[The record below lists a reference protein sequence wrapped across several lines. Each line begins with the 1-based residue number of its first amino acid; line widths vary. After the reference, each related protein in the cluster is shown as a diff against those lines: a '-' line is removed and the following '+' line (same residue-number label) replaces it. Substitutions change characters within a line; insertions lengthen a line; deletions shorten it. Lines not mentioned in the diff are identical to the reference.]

1 MPTVITV
8 APPTGNAQKDMAAID
23 AAIKAANAEY
33 MKNPEAGQ
41 VTVKLAA
48 GIYAVTGD
56 PANASKGPVELL
68 SGVALVGEGQGETVI
83 KLVDGF
89 NFRINGIVRTA
100 LTDVSDVSVSNLTI
114 DGNRA
119 NNTGHQAGFIC
130 GAKPE
135 EGKTQSDITLSGV
148 EIKNCTAYGFNPH
161 EVSTNVTIENCVA
174 HGNGLDGF
182 VADAVVGGTYR
193 NNVSYDNDRHGF
205 NIQNATTQLT
215 LENNKAYSNGSAG
228 LTIQR
233 GDVPPEDG
241 SPFVWVSDIQVI
253 GGEYY
258 GNTKEGILVKLSDDV
273 MIDGVKVHSNLRQ
286 GIRIEGS
293 TDTIVKGSFIYN
305 NSQEAD
311 NTYDE
316 INIRLRDDT
325 SVTGK
330 IYYSTGTQIFDN
342 NIYSDG
348 AVNSRWGVREEP
360 TNDDGGATG
369 TSVSGNTFHGSDAG
383 AVSVPGQLN
392 PVFGSANNDTLPGT
406 TVGDEMHG
414 LGGNDTY
421 TINHSTDKIIE
432 QAGEGTDDLAQ
443 SWINYT
449 LNDNVEHLTLMG
461 INAINGYGNALNNR
475 LTGNA
480 ASNVL
485 KSYGGDD
492 TLIGGSGADSMEG
505 GDGNDTYYVDNVG
518 DIVDEKVNSGLGGID
533 TIYSSVNYSLSIK
546 DQAGLDQ
553 SIAVEKLILTGS
565 AIVAKGNKSSG
576 NNLIGNALNNTL
588 DGLAGEDLMEG
599 RFGDDTYYVDDTGD
613 LVIENANEGNADQIL
628 TTVNYTVSANVEH
641 ISAIGTGSVIL
652 TGNELN
658 NRITGNAAANTLR
671 GGAGH
676 DTLNGSLGADSM
688 EGGDGNDV
696 YYVDNLNDL
705 VVEKPNGGLG
715 GYDTVYSSINY
726 ALGAD
731 VERVILSGSASRGTG
746 NALSNTVVGNALNNV
761 LNGAEGADRM
771 SGGSGNDS
779 YYVDD
784 RGDVVIET
792 SAAGGTDLIRTSVSY
807 VLSAY
812 VENMY
817 AIGSSAIYLVG
828 NNLNN
833 TLVGNTANN
842 TIKGSSGHDRLYG
855 GAGNDLL
862 YGGVGNDIFVFN
874 TAPNSSLNKDKIMDF
889 DARYDTIRLENA
901 IFKSL
906 KYTGTLS
913 SSHFAIGSGAKDSND
928 FIGYNKS
935 TGDVWYDYNGSAAG
949 GRTVFA
955 NIGANETVTNADFY
969 II

>member
-1 MPTVITV
+1 MATTITV
-8 APPTGNAQKDMAAID
+8 APPTGNAQQDMAAIA
-23 AAIKAANAEY
+23 AAIKDANIEY
-33 MKNPEAGQ
+33 MKNPGAGQ

-48 GIYAVTGD
+48 GTYAVTGD
-56 PANASKGPVELL
+56 PANPSVGPIELL
-68 SGVALVGEGQGETVI
+68 SGVALVGEGMGETVI
-83 KLVDGF
+83 RLVDGF

-119 NNTGHQAGFIC
+119 NNVGHQAGFIC
-130 GAKPE
+130 GAKAD
-135 EGKTQSDITLSGV
+135 EGHVQSDITLSGV

-161 EVSTNVTIENCVA
+161 EVTTNMTIENCVA

-182 VADAVVGGTYR
+182 VADAVAGGIYR

-215 LENNKAYSNGSAG
+215 LENNTAYSNGSAG

-241 SPFVWVSDIQVI
+241 SPFVWVSDIQVV

-258 GNTKEGILVKLSDDV
+258 GNTKEGILVKLTDDV
-273 MIDGVKVHSNLRQ
+273 TIDGAKVYSNLRQ

-293 TDTIVKGSFIYN
+293 TDTIVKGSLIYN

-316 INIRLRDDT
+316 INIRLRDD
-325 SVTGK
+325 SSITGG
-330 IYYSTGTQIFDN
+330 IYYSTGTQIFN
-342 NIYSDG
+342 NSIYSDG

-369 TSVSGNTFHGSDAG
+369 TSVYGNTFYGSDAG

-392 PVFGSANNDTLPGT
+392 PVFGSASNDSLPGT
-406 TVGDEMHG
+406 AVGDEMHG

-432 QAGEGTDDLAQ
+432 QADEGTDDLAQ
-443 SWINYT
+443 SWITYT
-449 LNDNVEHLTLMG
+449 LDDNVEHLTLMG
-461 INAINGYGNALNNR
+461 TSAINGYGNALNNR

-480 ASNVL
+480 AVNVL
-485 KSYGGDD
+485 KSFGGND
-492 TLIGGSGADSMEG
+492 TLIGGAGADSMEG
-505 GDGNDTYYVDNVG
+505 GDGDDTYYVDNVS
-518 DIVDEKVNSGLGGID
+518 DIVTEKVNAGLGGID
-533 TIYSSVNYSLSIK
+533 TVYSSVNYLLS
-546 DQAGLDQ
+546 G
-553 SIAVEKLILTGS
+553 AVERLILTGS
-565 AIVAKGNKSSG
+565 AIIAKGNTASG
-576 NNLIGNALNNTL
+576 NNLIGNALNNIL
-588 DGLAGEDLMEG
+588 DGLAGEDRMEG
-599 RFGDDTYYVDDTGD
+599 GLGSDTYYVDDTGD
-613 LVIENANEGNADQIL
+613 LVVEAPGEGIADQVF
-628 TTVNYTVSANVEH
+628 TSVNYTLSANVEN
-641 ISAIGTGSVIL
+641 ISALGVGTLIL

-658 NRITGNAAANTLR
+658 NKLTGNAAANTLK
-671 GGAGH
+671 GGVGH
-676 DTLNGSLGADSM
+676 DTLNGGLGADSM

-696 YYVDNLNDL
+696 YYVDNVGDR

-715 GYDTVYSSINY
+715 GYDTVYSSINF
-726 ALGAD
+726 ALSAD
-731 VERVILSGSASRGTG
+731 VERLILSGTASRGTG
-746 NALSNTVVGNALNNV
+746 NALSNTLIGNASSNL

-771 SGGSGNDS
+771 SGGSGNDG
-779 YYVDD
+779 YYVDN

-792 SAAGGTDLIRTSVSY
+792 SAAGGSDFIRTSVSY
-807 VLSAY
+807 VLSNY

-817 AIGSSAIYLVG
+817 AFGSSAIYLVG
-828 NNLNN
+828 NDLNN
-833 TLVGNTANN
+833 TLSGNAASN
-842 TIKGSSGHDRLYG
+842 TIRGGNGHDKLYG

-862 YGGVGNDIFVFN
+862 YGGAGNDIFVFN
-874 TAPNSSLNKDKIMDF
+874 TALNSSLNKDSILDF

-901 IFKSL
+901 VFKSL

-913 SSHFAIGSGAKDSND
+913 SSHFIIGSGAKDSND
-928 FIGYNKS
+928 FIGYNKT

>member
-1 MPTVITV
+1 MATIITV
-8 APPTGNAQKDMAAID
+8 APPTGNAQQDMAAIA
-23 AAIKAANAEY
+23 AAIKDANIEY
-33 MKNPEAGQ
+33 MKNPGAGQ
-41 VTVKLAA
+41 VTVQLAA
-48 GIYAVTGD
+48 GTYAVTGD
-56 PANASKGPVELL
+56 PADSSVGPIELL
-68 SGVALVGEGQGETVI
+68 SGVALVGEGMGETI
-83 KLVDGF
+83 IRLVDGF
-89 NFRINGIVRTA
+89 NHRINGIVRTA

-119 NNTGHQAGFIC
+119 NNVEHQAGFIC
-130 GAKPE
+130 GAKAD
-135 EGKTQSDITLSGV
+135 EGHVQSDITLSGV

-161 EVSTNVTIENCVA
+161 EVTTNVIIENCVA

-258 GNTKEGILVKLSDDV
+258 GNTKEGILVKLTDDV
-273 MIDGVKVHSNLRQ
+273 TIDGVKVYSNLRQ

-293 TDTIVKGSFIYN
+293 TDTIVQDSLVYN

-325 SVTGK
+325 SITGN
-330 IYYSTGTQIFDN
+330 IYYSTGTQIFN
-342 NIYSDG
+342 NSIYSDG
-348 AVNSRWGVREEP
+348 ATNSRWGVREEP

-369 TSVSGNTFHGSDAG
+369 TSVYGNTFYGSDAG
-383 AVSVPGQLN
+383 AVSVPGLLN

-406 TVGDEMHG
+406 AVGDEMHG

-421 TINHSTDKIIE
+421 TINHSTDTIIE
-432 QAGEGTDDLAQ
+432 QADEGTDDLAQ
-443 SWINYT
+443 SWITYT
-449 LNDNVEHLTLMG
+449 LDDNVEHLTLMG
-461 INAINGYGNALNNR
+461 TNAINGYGNVLNNR

-480 ASNVL
+480 AANVL
-485 KSYGGDD
+485 KSSGGND
-492 TLIGGSGADSMEG
+492 TLIGGAGADSMEG

-533 TIYSSVNYSLSIK
+533 AIYSSVNYTL
-546 DQAGLDQ
+546 AG
-553 SIAVEKLILTGS
+553 AVERLILTGS
-565 AIVAKGNKSSG
+565 AIIAKGNTASG
-576 NNLIGNALNNTL
+576 NDLIGNALNNIL
-588 DGLAGEDLMEG
+588 DGLAGEDRMEG
-599 RFGDDTYYVDDTGD
+599 GLGNDAYYVDDTGD
-613 LVIENANEGNADQIL
+613 LVVEASGGGIADQVFTSVSYAL
-628 TTVNYTVSANVEH
+628 SANVEN
-641 ISAIGTGSVIL
+641 ISALGVGTLIL

-658 NRITGNAAANTLR
+658 NKLTGNAAANTLK

-676 DTLNGSLGADSM
+676 DTLNGSVGADSM

-696 YYVDNLNDL
+696 YYVDNLSDL
-705 VVEKPNGGLG
+705 VIEELNGGLG

-731 VERVILSGSASRGTG
+731 VERLVLAGTTSHGTG
-746 NALSNTVVGNALNNV
+746 NALSNALIGNASSNW
-761 LNGAEGADRM
+761 LNGAQGADSM
-771 SGGSGNDS
+771 NGGRGNDT
-779 YYVDD
+779 YYVDN
-784 RGDVVIET
+784 RGDVVVET
-792 SAAGGTDLIRTSVSY
+792 STGGTDVIRTSVSY
-807 VLSAY
+807 VLSTY
-812 VENMY
+812 VESMY
-817 AIGSSAIYLVG
+817 AIGSSAINLTG
-828 NNLNN
+828 NSLNN
-833 TLVGNTANN
+833 TLLGNAANN
-842 TIKGSSGHDRLYG
+842 TIKGGSGHDRMYG

-862 YGGVGNDIFVFN
+862 YGGTGNDIFVFN
-874 TAPNSSLNKDKIMDF
+874 TALNSSLNKDRVMDF

-913 SSHFAIGSGAKDSND
+913 SSHFIIGSGAKDSND

-969 II
+969 IV